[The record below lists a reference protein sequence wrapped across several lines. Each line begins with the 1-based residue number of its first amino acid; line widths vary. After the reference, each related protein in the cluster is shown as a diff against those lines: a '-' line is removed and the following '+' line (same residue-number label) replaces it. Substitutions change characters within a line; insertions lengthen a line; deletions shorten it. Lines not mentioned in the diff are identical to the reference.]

1 MKNERGFSLIEVLIA
16 IGLMGALSA
25 WMMNIFTQQTKNEKT
40 TATNMD
46 IDSLGQEIRNVVAN
60 GDSCAKT
67 FLGVDPNQVGAITE
81 IQKVLSDGSVQKR
94 FQSGSKRVGNSGL
107 LIASYDLKT
116 DETYFI
122 PTGQKTG
129 ETVLSINYDRGK
141 MVQGAKLKTYKIP
154 LSVALDESGKIMGCS
169 ALASSTNLA
178 SICSSLGRSVGIEN
192 KKCDPPTIFKKGQT
206 PVHLKQ
212 YAACEGGTGP
222 AEHVL
227 DTWTADG
234 SGSATLSWSGIA
246 NDTQIL
252 WRVYQNNLVIYSANA
267 SGVSSDLKSQ
277 DVTFVKGDIFK
288 HTVQLNGG
296 VDSNCIMGGSFSV
309 GLDLLNM

>member
-1 MKNERGFSLIEVLIA
+1 MKNQKGFSLIEVLIA

-116 DETYFI
+116 DETYYI

-129 ETVLSINYDRGK
+129 ETVLAINYDRGK

-154 LSVALDESGKIMGCS
+154 LSVALDESGKIVGCN
-169 ALASSTNLA
+169 ALASTTNLA
-178 SICSSLGRSVGIEN
+178 SICSSLGRGVDIEN

-206 PVHLKQ
+206 PIFVKQ
-212 YAACEGGTGP
+212 YATCEGGTGP
-222 AEHVL
+222 SEHTL
-227 DTWTADG
+227 GTWTATG
-234 SGSATLSWSGIA
+234 SGTATLNWSGVA
-246 NDTQIL
+246 NDNQVL
-252 WRVYQNNLVIYSANA
+252 WRVYQNSLVIDSVP
-267 SGVSSDLKSQ
+267 GTGISSELKSI
-277 DVTFVKGDIFK
+277 DITFVKGDIFK
-288 HTVQLNGG
+288 HTVLLTGG
-296 VDSNCIMGGSFSV
+296 VEDDCISSGSLSV
-309 GLDLLNM
+309 SLDLLNM